1 MTSAVRLGLL
11 AALGVAI
18 ADWLSKYYV
27 LNIIN
32 LPARQ
37 NIQILP
43 FFDLNM
49 VWNRGVSFGMLQADS
64 VLARWGLIGFTVAI
78 TLGVLAWLWRNN
90 DCLNALALG
99 AILGGALGNIHDRL
113 IYGAVA
119 DFFDFHLMDAHWYVF
134 NVADAA
140 ISIGVA
146 LLLIRSFLIPDKSLS
161 RSG

>member
-1 MTSAVRLGLL
+1 MTSAVRLGLM

-18 ADWLSKYYV
+18 VDWLSKYV
-27 LNIIN
+27 ILNIIN

-43 FFDLNM
+43 FFDLSM

-64 VLARWGLIGFTVAI
+64 VLARWGLVGFTVAI
-78 TLGVLAWLWRNN
+78 TLGVLVWLWRND
-90 DCLNALALG
+90 DCLNAVALG

-146 LLLIRSFLIPDKSLS
+146 LLLIRSFLIADKVNEADK
-161 RSG
+161 